1 MKEIALN
8 VYGKIN
14 LSLNIIGLRK
24 NLHLL
29 DSVLASVSLCDTIYV
44 SKRKD
49 NKVKLVFNAHFVPQ
63 NNTVT
68 KAIDELKSKFGD
80 FGVGITVD
88 KRLPLSGGMGGSSA
102 DAAGVIAA
110 ISGLYGFDVEETKDV
125 CSRVGADV
133 YYMLSGGYAKM
144 SGTGEIIERF
154 DCLSEYDV
162 VCIDDEGTLTGSVY
176 KLYDELGG
184 EGFVDNESL
193 VLALQRGEIPQ
204 LGNMLTRAAS
214 ALNGNI
220 LRNLNALKSVGLSP
234 NMTGSGATVYAISTN
249 PQLDVDRLR
258 QMGFNAYNAK
268 TKLNGIEFL

>member
-110 ISGLYGFDVEETKDV
+110 ISGLYGFDIEETKDV

-258 QMGFNAYNAK
+258 QMGFNAYKAK